1 MCRKYFN
8 KLMHTARP
16 LMDVQ
21 ASTLKDGL
29 RDRRR
34 NIGIFPETDVC
45 WLDMTHK
52 SPVSTIT
59 MDPLELHCLGL
70 ARGAMLCL
78 GTMASVTGG
87 IHVGINVMLLR
98 FHQSLSVEETSN
110 NYMMKSSTIQTV
122 ETIPC
127 KFTLKSLRY
136 AHGV

>member
-78 GTMASVTGG
+78 GTMAFSHWRHTPRHKRDALEILPVPFGG
-87 IHVGINVMLLR
+87 LHDEIQNNPDCRNNSMQIH
-98 FHQSLSVEETSN
+98 
-110 NYMMKSSTIQTV
+110 
-122 ETIPC
+122 
-127 KFTLKSLRY
+127 
-136 AHGV
+136 A